1 MAGMDDRAAQAAVAV
16 IGAGIMGSAMG
27 RNLAAAGLAT
37 RVWDRS
43 ASATRP
49 LAEAGAVA
57 APSAQ
62 DAVRDAGVVITM
74 LPTADAVES
83 VIFDGGVAG
92 AFADGCVWAQMGTIG
107 VEATLRIR
115 DRLAAQRPGVMFVDA
130 PVSGSKGPA
139 EQGQLL
145 ILASGPGAAA
155 DVLRPVFDVLGRK
168 TVWLGEAG
176 QGSQVKLVVNAYMSI
191 LIEGVAETM
200 ELADRLGIGH
210 QQLAEVIEGGPLD
223 APIADA
229 KLHKMDRHDYAAE
242 FPLEWALKDVDL
254 AINAAG
260 GEAPPLLAALS
271 GQWHTAVADGHG
283 RQDISAARLALAS
296 PGHTS

>member
-1 MAGMDDRAAQAAVAV
+1 MAGAAGNDRHATVAV
-16 IGAGIMGSAMG
+16 LGAGIMGSAMT
-27 RNLAAAGLAT
+27 RNLVAAGFDT

-43 ASATRP
+43 PQATGPLADAGARVAASAP
-49 LAEAGAVA
+49 
-57 APSAQ
+57 
-62 DAVRDAGVVITM
+62 DAVRDAGIVITM
-74 LPTADAVES
+74 LPTAEVVES
-83 VIFDGGVAG
+83 VIFDGGTAD

-107 VEATLRIR
+107 VEATLRIGE
-115 DRLAAQRPGVMFVDA
+115 RLASKRPDVMFVDA

-145 ILASGPGAAA
+145 ILASGPTAAA
-155 DVLRPVFDVLGRK
+155 DALRPVFDVLGRK
-168 TVWLGEAG
+168 TVWLGQAG

-200 ELADRLGIGH
+200 DLADRLGIGH

-229 KLHKMDRHDYAAE
+229 KLHKMDRQDYAAE

-254 AINAAG
+254 AISAADG
-260 GEAPPLLAALS
+260 DTPPLLGALS
-271 GQWHTAVADGHG
+271 RQWHAAVSAGYG
-283 RQDISAARLALAS
+283 RQDISAARLALS
-296 PGHTS
+296 HPSHQG